1 MKNIRRLAIVAAIIS
16 SVSGM
21 AYADGSAASATA
33 QVQASF
39 SLTNPG
45 TVSTLWHP
53 AADMSVNSAPGTE
66 IGSLD
71 ITFSGGNTVVIK
83 DAAGPEM
90 QGVFTWRNDNDT
102 GIKLY
107 AKAYYQGTALN
118 TNTAGEATIKNL
130 DGKSNIQVTFKKQ
143 ASLQLKPGS
152 YSNSLLVDLY
162 TM

>member
-21 AYADGSAASATA
+21 AYADGSAASASA

-45 TVSTLWHP
+45 TVSTTWNP
-53 AADMSVNSAPGTE
+53 AGDMSVNSASGTD

-71 ITFSGGNTVVIK
+71 ISFSGGNTVVIK

-90 QGVFTWRNDNDT
+90 QGLFTWRNDSDT
-102 GIKLY
+102 GVKLY
-107 AKAYYQGTALN
+107 AKAYYQGNALDM
-118 TNTAGEATIKNL
+118 NTAGEATIKNL
-130 DGKSNIQVTFKKQ
+130 DGKSNIRVTFKKQ
-143 ASLQLKPGS
+143 AGLQLKAGS
-152 YSNSLLVDLY
+152 YSDSLLVDLY